1 MVDFGQQEHLPGPF
15 KTGLHAWLAR
25 FHVAPRAE
33 LPELIDRYYREGHE
47 VAFDR
52 LYRGYAWAAEIAAA

>member
-1 MVDFGQQEHLPGPF
+1 M
-15 KTGLHAWLAR
+15 
-25 FHVAPRAE
+25 E
-33 LPELIDRYYREGHE
+33 LKEIADALVKGCREGHE